1 MSYVPVVYN
10 QFDGGLSTDGKI
22 GIKFSQAP
30 SVATGDLGTYAIDF
44 RKKPSQLSVLPK
56 TAREDLGVV
65 TDLIQNCVMASDG
78 TTYHLGN
85 TGQFYKRSTT
95 GTYTLIGNVGTGTFG
110 MDYRKDSDTVYICGS
125 TTVSIYG
132 PVTGTP
138 TLTVNKYADSIAT
151 VNATPTAAGLNVNPN
166 QSGSGFTYVPPTT
179 VSESSVN
186 LRYFQSD
193 IEPLDKI
200 DVYIQTKGT
209 GDWTLTLHDG
219 LNNTL
224 ATKTVLNVNLV
235 NNAFNDFVFST
246 PQRIYVS
253 PSARTYHIH
262 VTSTVADGAL
272 TTSANG
278 DLTGADL
285 EVFANRLI
293 STTNG
298 IHPMA
303 RFLQYEVIGNS
314 NYLSVWEPLSD
325 PPTNDEWV
333 RHRLAFPSEYEVCG
347 LSVFNEYLAIAL
359 QKVSTSGLADPQEG
373 LIAWWDGLSA
383 VGDNK
388 ANYFTRI
395 PEGTPQCIT
404 QFKNN
409 IYYYAGG
416 AWYRINS
423 PSAQPVK
430 VRTMPGSDTE
440 FSGATAPLTIYPYA
454 ASVRRGVLLMAYPS
468 TTTNTSINYG
478 VYSWGSVDQNFPES
492 FGYSYL
498 LSTGSTNY
506 SVSNNLTIGMV
517 QNFGDT
523 LLISWRDDLNGG
535 YGIDVVNNSS
545 SPAVNASWQSN
556 IFDDGFPGK
565 DKKASYLLATFLTL
579 PSDCSFRLKY
589 KLERSANWTYSSNGS
604 GGNGAYKSTDFT
616 NSMNVARFDVNTA
629 NRYTEIQYGI
639 DIVSGAASPIFTSVA
654 QVYDNLAEEALS

>member
-30 SVATGDLGTYAIDF
+30 SVVTGDLGTYGIDF
-44 RKKPSQLSVLPK
+44 RKKPSQFSVLPK
-56 TAREDLGVV
+56 TVREDLGVV

-110 MDYRKDSDTVYICGS
+110 MDYRKDSDTVYICGT

-132 PVTGTP
+132 PVTGIP

-166 QSGSGFTYVPPTT
+166 QSGSGFTYIPPTT

-200 DVYIQTKGT
+200 DVYVQTKGT

-235 NNAFNDFVFST
+235 NNAFNDFRFST

-272 TTSANG
+272 TTSSNG

-535 YGIDVVNNSS
+535 YGIDVVNNASP
-545 SPAVNASWQSN
+545 PAVNASWQSN

-604 GGNGAYKSTDFT
+604 GVSGAYKSTDFA

-629 NRYTEIQYGI
+629 NRYTEIQYGV
-639 DIVSGAASPIFTSVA
+639 DIISGTVSPIFTSVA